1 MSGLHIRR
9 HSTFP
14 SLHAVFRDN
23 VRVTGFMRLE
33 FAQKTLDRKLDE
45 EAGKRRTRKCL
56 CCDEVF
62 ESEGPH
68 HRLCNHHRATVG
80 GLGREMA
87 G

>member
-9 HSTFP
+9 VRDGY
-14 SLHAVFRDN
+14 AVFRDEQQ
-23 VRVTGFMRLE
+23 VSGVSTRAQTEIALDHREQLE
-33 FAQKTLDRKLDE
+33 
-45 EAGKRRTRKCL
+45 KRRSTTRQRKCL

-62 ESEGPH
+62 LSEGPH

>member
-1 MSGLHIRR
+1 MSAFHTRR
-9 HSTFP
+9 HPTL
-14 SLHAVFRDN
+14 SLHAVFDGEL
-23 VRVTGFMRLE
+23 RVSGWTHLADAE
-33 FAQKTLDRKLDE
+33 RKLE
-45 EAGKRRTRKCL
+45 RKRAEAAGKFRKRKCL

-68 HRLCNHHRATVG
+68 HRLCNYHRSTIG